1 MYCGELKS
9 SKILKILKCGCLG
22 ALQLKD
28 NKQENLKTLFKKEK
42 LNYRLVG
49 LVK

>member
-1 MYCGELKS
+1 M
-9 SKILKILKCGCLG
+9 LKCGCLR